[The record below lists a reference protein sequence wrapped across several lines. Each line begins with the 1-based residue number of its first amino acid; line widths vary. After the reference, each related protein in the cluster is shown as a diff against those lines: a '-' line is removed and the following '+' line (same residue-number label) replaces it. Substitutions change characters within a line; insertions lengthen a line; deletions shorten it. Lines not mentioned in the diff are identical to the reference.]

1 MSYTGLRTVFGG
13 GFPTHSICPEHQ
25 PVTLSPRDPYT
36 TQGPTAPHCYY
47 DDADDPP

>member
-13 GFPTHSICPEHQ
+13 GFPTHSM
-25 PVTLSPRDPYT
+25 PRAPARYIVPYT